1 MPAERALTLDL
12 PLPCIMGVLNVT
24 PDSFSDG
31 GRYLKTG
38 AAVAHGRQLAAEGA
52 QIIDIGGE
60 STRPGSGSVSESVEA
75 DRVLPVVEELHT
87 MADVTLSIDT
97 SKAAVARR
105 ALAAGAAM
113 VNDVS
118 ALRADPEM
126 VNVVAAA
133 GCPVCL
139 MHMQGVPR
147 TMQEDPSYDDVVG
160 EVLAFLE
167 ERLEFAVA
175 HGIREEQVLLDPGI
189 GFGKTLEHNL
199 LLIKHLGRLT
209 ALGRP
214 LVLGTSRKRFLGA
227 VLGAEPGERTVGTVA
242 TTVIG
247 LLNGG
252 AIFRVHDVRPNVEAL
267 RVVQAVLAAGE
278 PRGTES

>member
-1 MPAERALTLDL
+1 MACDCALTLDL

-24 PDSFSDG
+24 SDSFSDG
-31 GRYLKTG
+31 GLYLETA
-38 AAVAHGRQLAAEGA
+38 AAVAHGRQLAADGA
-52 QIIDIGGE
+52 GIVDIGGE
-60 STRPGSGSVSESVEA
+60 STRPGARPVAASVESS
-75 DRVLPVVEELHT
+75 RVLPVVEELH
-87 MADVTLSIDT
+87 ASVDAALSIDT
-97 SKAAVARR
+97 SKADVARS

-118 ALRADPEM
+118 ALRADPGM
-126 VNVVAAA
+126 VDVVGEA

-147 TMQEDPSYDDVVG
+147 TMQLAPSYGDVVG
-160 EVLAFLE
+160 EVLAFLDQ
-167 ERLEFAVA
+167 RLAFAVA

-189 GFGKTLEHNL
+189 GFGKTLKHNL
-199 LLIKHLGRLT
+199 LLIKHLDRLA

-227 VLGAEPGERTVGTVA
+227 VLGAEPDQRTIGTVA

-247 LLNGG
+247 LLKGA
-252 AIFRVHDVRPNVEAL
+252 AIFRVHDVKPNVEAL

-278 PRGTES
+278 PGEEGS

>member
-1 MPAERALTLDL
+1 MPAECAPTLDL

-31 GRYLKTG
+31 GRYLETA
-38 AAVAHGRQLAAEGA
+38 AAVAHGRRLAADGA
-52 QIIDIGGE
+52 CIIDIGGE
-60 STRPGSGSVSESVEA
+60 STRPGAGSVSASVESS
-75 DRVLPVVEELHT
+75 RVLPVVEELH
-87 MADVTLSIDT
+87 ASVGAALSIDT
-97 SKAAVARR
+97 SKAAVARA
-105 ALAAGAAM
+105 ALAAGATM

-118 ALRADPEM
+118 ALRADAAM
-126 VNVVAAA
+126 VDVVGEA

-147 TMQEDPSYDDVVG
+147 TMQQDPSYDDVVG
-160 EVLAFLE
+160 EVLAFLD
-167 ERLEFAVA
+167 ERLAFAVA

-199 LLIKHLGRLT
+199 LLIKHLDRLA

-227 VLGAEPGERTVGTVA
+227 VLGAEPDQRTIGTVA

-247 LLNGG
+247 LLKGA
-252 AIFRVHDVRPNVEAL
+252 AIFRVHDVKPNVEAL
-267 RVVQAVLAAGE
+267 RVVQAVLVAGE
-278 PRGTES
+278 PGEEGS

>member
-1 MPAERALTLDL
+1 MSAERAQTLDL

-31 GRYLKTG
+31 GRYLEAA

-52 QIIDIGGE
+52 AILDIGGE
-60 STRPGSGSVSESVEA
+60 STRPGSGSVSESVESE
-75 DRVLPVVEELHT
+75 RVLPVLEELHG
-87 MADVTLSIDT
+87 MLDVTLSVDT

-126 VNVVAAA
+126 VDVVAEA

-147 TMQEDPSYDDVVG
+147 TMQEDPRYDDVVG
-160 EVLAFLE
+160 EVLAFLD
-167 ERLEFAVA
+167 ERLAFAVA
-175 HGIREEQVLLDPGI
+175 HGVREEQVLLDPGI
-189 GFGKTLEHNL
+189 GFGKTVAHNL
-199 LLIKHLGRLT
+199 LLIKHLDRLA

-214 LVLGTSRKRFLGA
+214 LVLGTSRKRFLGTI
-227 VLGAEPGERTVGTVA
+227 LDAEPGERTIGTVA

-247 LLNGG
+247 LLKGA
-252 AIFRVHDVRPNVEAL
+252 AIFRVHDVKPNVEAL
-267 RVVQAVLAAGE
+267 RVVQAVLAAGRSGE
-278 PRGTES
+278 ADP